1 MANPLKKTEMPLSK
15 KKKRNRN
22 AFYNKNLCRIAVIL
36 FFKVLLLLIYISI
49 LK

>member
-15 KKKRNRN
+15 KEKERRNRN

-36 FFKVLLLLIYISI
+36 FFKVFFT
-49 LK
+49 